1 MPPSEQ
7 TSKKPPRRDGHP
19 HAERWTCVICGHV
32 ASRNKVASES
42 SVVWSHHETDTRSSS
57 ASFVRHTCKSCV
69 KVIKGVPLEGSEV
82 RTKTCREIARAI
94 TPQFRDVN
102 RALHVC
108 LQVTLDRRN
117 VDIVPDLLGKHVQTD
132 FMKHSSVACTDFVRL
147 FGDAVDNVMSPCDP
161 LQVNEFGLDA
171 H

>member
-7 TSKKPPRRDGHP
+7 TSKKPPRTIPTAPPITPLFVAGCVEFNRDGHP

-69 KVIKGVPLEGSEV
+69 KVIKGIPLEGSEV

-102 RALHVC
+102 RALPRMPPSHFGSAE
-108 LQVTLDRRN
+108 RR
-117 VDIVPDLLGKHVQTD
+117 HCSR
-132 FMKHSSVACTDFVRL
+132 SSWQAC
-147 FGDAVDNVMSPCDP
+147 AN
-161 LQVNEFGLDA
+161 
-171 H
+171 